1 MFGVFFPVLS
11 VASKCYNTLQIF
23 CSSASAAQMLD
34 AMEDVVCR
42 LWHQI
47 SKISL
52 LRIMR
57 GFFCSDLFQSLKNIT
72 RIPTMFCFSA
82 PAAEMSQISR
92 LQLNVV
98 LWSIARPKWQSNDL
112 MPSGICSALF
122 QSLQKSTP

>member
-1 MFGVFFPVLS
+1 
-11 VASKCYNTLQIF
+11 
-23 CSSASAAQMLD
+23 MLD

-72 RIPTMFCFSA
+72 RIPTMFCRLVSA
-82 PAAEMSQISR
+82 AQMPQMLHIYPVH
-92 LQLNVV
+92 VV
-98 LWSIARPKWQSNDL
+98 LWTIVKSKLKEKQDHVQRAA
-112 MPSGICSALF
+112 SAPLCQLF
-122 QSLQKSTP
+122 QNLQ